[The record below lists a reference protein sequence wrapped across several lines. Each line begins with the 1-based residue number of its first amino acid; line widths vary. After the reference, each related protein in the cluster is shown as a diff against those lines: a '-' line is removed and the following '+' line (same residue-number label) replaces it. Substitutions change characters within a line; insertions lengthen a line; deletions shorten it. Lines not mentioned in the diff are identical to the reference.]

1 MLALPLQRAHRID
14 LVPILKAFLNTS
26 FGSGSDERFEADLT
40 GFQVSK
46 DKRFAEIDESLS
58 IECFR
63 KGFILTNKI
72 DIEDKGCCY
81 CCHKCF

>member
-40 GFQVSK
+40 GFQVTN
-46 DKRFAEIDESLS
+46 DKRVTEIDESLL
-58 IECFR
+58 IACFY
-63 KGFILTNKI
+63 T
-72 DIEDKGCCY
+72 DI
-81 CCHKCF
+81 